1 MDELLRKQIEGFY
14 FYLKR
19 DTETNVLLLRKP
31 DGTFTPFSEALEA
44 IKTALDADSTKVM
57 TLFLDFYVETELESS
72 FKEIGLMEYVLEYD
86 TNNGWPSL
94 KNMLRSGK
102 RLVVFDVQKHFN
114 SPKLLQKMRDL
125 VEHKDADWGNQPEG
139 VDSFD

>member
-1 MDELLRKQIEGFY
+1 MVELLRKQIEGFY

-31 DGTFTPFSEALEA
+31 DGTFTPFSESLKA
-44 IKTALDADSTKVM
+44 IKVALDADPDKVM

-86 TNNGWPSL
+86 TKNGWPS
-94 KNMLRSGK
+94 
-102 RLVVFDVQKHFN
+102 
-114 SPKLLQKMRDL
+114 
-125 VEHKDADWGNQPEG
+125 
-139 VDSFD
+139 